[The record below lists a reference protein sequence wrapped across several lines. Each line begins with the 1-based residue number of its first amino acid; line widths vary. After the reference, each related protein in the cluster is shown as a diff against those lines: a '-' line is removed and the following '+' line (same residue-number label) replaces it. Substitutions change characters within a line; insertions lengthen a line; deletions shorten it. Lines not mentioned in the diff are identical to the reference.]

1 MLSHRYTFINSDF
14 PDDAHEWCLNNLD
27 HDQWHMVVGPRA
39 QGFPAFLQ
47 TTRSYVFIFYQES
60 DWVLFTLTH
69 NSTRVNR

>member
-27 HDQWHMVVGPRA
+27 HDQWHMVVGLPPP
-39 QGFPAFLQ
+39 FPAFLQ